1 MMKHTDVGVAALPPC
16 FVHLHA
22 GRRHPPDAIAR
33 LDSWLLHLINCIPF
47 KLKSNGRCHRFAGFL
62 QLTPPELHWL
72 AVKANSSSNLDGA
85 VKAMHIYI
93 YIFIYEYAGTYHVTG
108 KLGGVRVDPHCR
120 VL

>member
-47 KLKSNGRCHRFAGFL
+47 KN
-62 QLTPPELHWL
+62 Q
-72 AVKANSSSNLDGA
+72 
-85 VKAMHIYI
+85 M
-93 YIFIYEYAGTYHVTG
+93 
-108 KLGGVRVDPHCR
+108 VD
-120 VL
+120 VIDSLVSYS